1 MSFYKISEKDNSSEN
16 KEGLGYTFSEN
27 EIELLAKF
35 FRQNQ
40 TSIPR
45 GLEKFAR
52 DLELHIYDVL
62 SIEEVEKLF
71 R

>member
-1 MSFYKISEKDNSSEN
+1 MSFYKISEKDSFSEN
-16 KEGLGYTFSEN
+16 KECLGYTFSKN

-40 TSIPR
+40 SSVPR

-52 DLELHIYDVL
+52 DLELYIYDVL

-71 R
+71 S

>member
-16 KEGLGYTFSEN
+16 KEGLSYTFSEN